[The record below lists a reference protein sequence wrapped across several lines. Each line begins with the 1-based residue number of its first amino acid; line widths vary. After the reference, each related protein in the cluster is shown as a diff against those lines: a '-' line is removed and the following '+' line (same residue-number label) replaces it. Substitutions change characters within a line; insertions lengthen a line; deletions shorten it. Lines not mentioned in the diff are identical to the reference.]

1 VIRATRPN
9 VFVSPEQI
17 VEKSIYLAHAD
28 RGQFVSVAGPDSLTA
43 MVSLCR
49 AGFDHVE
56 CARAATCGGA
66 DDASDVLLVVGLM
79 TTEALCAVLQRTCR
93 LLRDGGVLVVQL
105 QRASD
110 DLAVRTILKARGL
123 RVASTL
129 FDISAG
135 RLVTHTVERASAAAL
150 RKAS

>member
-1 VIRATRPN
+1 VPDAI
-9 VFVSPEQI
+9 VSPDRI

-28 RGQFVSVAGPDSLTA
+28 RAQFVSVAGPDSLEA

-56 CARAATCGGA
+56 CARAATCAGA
-66 DDASDVLLVVGLM
+66 DDASDVLLVVGRM
-79 TTEALCAVLQRTCR
+79 STEALSAVLQRTCR

-110 DLAVRTILKARGL
+110 DLAVRTILKTRGL
-123 RVASTL
+123 SVASTL
-129 FDISAG
+129 FDITEG
-135 RLVTHTVERASAAAL
+135 RLVTHTVQRAAAL
-150 RKAS
+150 RQAS

>member
-1 VIRATRPN
+1 VPAPLPDAI
-9 VFVSPEQI
+9 VSPHRI

-28 RGQFVSVAGPDSLTA
+28 RRQFVSVAGPDSLEA
-43 MVSLCR
+43 MISLCR

-66 DDASDVLLVVGLM
+66 DDASDVLLVVGRM
-79 TTEALCAVLQRTCR
+79 STEELSAVLARTCR

-105 QRASD
+105 QRSSD

-123 RVASTL
+123 GVASTL
-129 FDISAG
+129 FDITEA
-135 RLVTHTVERASAAAL
+135 RLVTHTVRRAAAL
-150 RKAS
+150 RRAS